1 MPRIVLL
8 MLAAAVLP
16 ALFVAGAGAQTPT
29 LSVTPSNGNQFQTF
43 TIAGEGF
50 TPGAAYAVT
59 FASPDGEEFGYY
71 TSDGSSA
78 VTADANGRFT
88 VTIVPA
94 VDFAGARAGRWT
106 VNACTTDYVT
116 CWSREFVVAA

>member
-1 MPRIVLL
+1 MPRMVLL
-8 MLAAAVLP
+8 LLAAAVLP
-16 ALFVAGAGAQTPT
+16 VLLVVGAHAQSPT
-29 LSVTPSNGNQFQTF
+29 LTVTPSNGNQFQTF

-59 FASPDGEEFGYY
+59 FLSPDGEEFGYY
-71 TSDGSSA
+71 TSDGSGN
-78 VTADANGRFT
+78 VTADSGGQFT

-106 VNACTTDYVT
+106 VYACTSDYTT
-116 CWSREFVVAA
+116 CWSREFVVSA